1 MKLTKFMSWGG
12 NPERSHNLLVKSRDK
27 NFMLI
32 PSWKIL
38 GSLDF
43 AKFRPGNPRIENSW
57 SRWSLLRIW
66 RRWLLGVIVKVTKY
80 DNYGKNNR
88 YDKNDKNAFSAWSS
102 GSPKA
107 SFCCPHM
114 ASVIESAVSMPEQL
128 ESDSGSLLEAA
139 LFCPILFYFVFDC
152 PILSLSMIKSTDA
165 WAVEIRLF
173 LNFSLFF
180 LCLCAS
186 PGTLLNEL

>member
-1 MKLTKFMSWGG
+1 M
-12 NPERSHNLLVKSRDK
+12 
-27 NFMLI
+27 
-32 PSWKIL
+32 
-38 GSLDF
+38 
-43 AKFRPGNPRIENSW
+43 
-57 SRWSLLRIW
+57 
-66 RRWLLGVIVKVTKY
+66 IVKVTKY

-152 PILSLSMIKSTDA
+152 PVLSLSMIDSTDA
-165 WAVEIRLF
+165 
-173 LNFSLFF
+173 
-180 LCLCAS
+180 
-186 PGTLLNEL
+186 